1 LIVALVSGWLVA
13 GGCAGVALSMRARL
27 GRVADAEHEL
37 RGALTAFGLG
47 VERFARTPSGRRVAL
62 SLESELKRA
71 RTALADLSPRPIR
84 ARPAAL
90 EASGRIAQVLGNLL
104 SNAVEHGEGPVRVEV
119 TNVARPAPAGPR
131 APGRGRG
138 LRIAQRAARAAGGQL
153 TVTNSDGR
161 FSAALELP
169 VER

>member
-1 LIVALVSGWLVA
+1 MIVALVSGWLVA
-13 GGCAGVALSMRARL
+13 AGLAAYAASARARVA
-27 GRVADAEHEL
+27 RVADAEHEL

-47 VERFARTPSGRRVAL
+47 VEQYARTAGGRRLAL
-62 SLESELKRA
+62 ALESELSRA
-71 RTALADLSPRPIR
+71 RTALADLSRRPVR

-90 EASGRIAQVLGNLL
+90 ESSGRIAQVLGNLL

-119 TNVARPAPAGPR
+119 TNAPGPVRAGPR
-131 APGRGRG
+131 EPGRGRG
-138 LRIAQRAARAAGGQL
+138 LRIAEHAARAVGGQL
-153 TVTNSDGR
+153 TVTRRDGR